1 MGVPMNDEDAAL
13 QDHAQ
18 RLIELRQEKRYI
30 EGEIESV
37 SARLAEALGEGTKRV
52 VGDVEVRVTTAK
64 PSLRVVEEA
73 RVPEAFMTSKPDRK
87 KLLAH
92 LQATGEVPDGV
103 ETGPGRPTVYAKSQ
117 RDDADA

>member
-1 MGVPMNDEDAAL
+1 MNDEDAAL